1 LRGVRRRP
9 GLLALPVLL
18 ACAALAAA
26 PAGARAGEAAAAPP
40 YPRPPVTVSGGDA
53 SAAPGPGTAAE
64 PPLPPPP
71 DLETAFPPAARPG
84 PVPGTG
90 EVEPTEATMDL
101 PEAIM
106 RGLGLHVEKTPE
118 QQAEEARRRFHWNA
132 VPFILTNPLIE
143 FGFGVAGAGVFTIGE
158 DGTKLSKFATNV
170 LYTVLNQISVPLR
183 TSIYFSGGDWSLV
196 GYTNWQI
203 FPAPTWG
210 LGGNT
215 PDANEVIVDKSL
227 VRVWETAFRRVFSD
241 LYVGA
246 GGYFDRFYA
255 VSDRGTAPGVANPFT
270 SYPYGTTGPYNNVG
284 LSVDLLWESRDNPVN
299 ATHGYY
305 ATATYRAFPRWLGSS
320 YDWQSLYVDG
330 RAYFGLPRPN
340 VLALWAYGWFSFG
353 NTPYLNLPSIGSD
366 PDARSGR
373 GYIEGRHVGKSVL
386 YAEAEYRFQIW
397 DFVGGVV
404 GVNVH
409 SASQAQVPGEPKN
422 APRFQYW
429 YPAATVGLR
438 VLVNK
443 PTRTNGL
450 IEYGVGLDGS
460 HGIYLNINE
469 NF

>member
-1 LRGVRRRP
+1 MARTRRIAILHAVLA
-9 GLLALPVLL
+9 GALLG
-18 ACAALAAA
+18 AA
-26 PAGARAGEAAAAPP
+26 PAGAWAAEAVGFADSPPETREPSLVAPAPP
-40 YPRPPVTVSGGDA
+40 
-53 SAAPGPGTAAE
+53 GTERA
-64 PPLPPPP
+64 P

-84 PVPGTG
+84 PVEDTP
-90 EVEPTEATMDL
+90 EIDPTDATMDL
-101 PEAIM
+101 PELIM
-106 RGLGLHVEKTPE
+106 RGLGLHEEKTPAQLE
-118 QQAEEARRRFHWNA
+118 AERKKKFHWNA
-132 VPFILTNPLIE
+132 VPFILTSPLIG
-143 FGFGVAGAGVFTIGE
+143 FGFGVAGAGVFRFDDE
-158 DGTKLSKFATNV
+158 MTKLSKFATNV
-170 LYTVLNQISVPLR
+170 LYTVKNQVSIPLR
-183 TSIYFSGGDWSLV
+183 TSLYFWGGNWSLV

-215 PDANEVIVDKSL
+215 PSQDEVVVDKSL
-227 VRVWETAFRRVFSD
+227 VRLWETIFRRVFSD

-255 VSDRGTAPGVANPFT
+255 VSDRGVEPGIVNPFT
-270 SYPYGTTGPYNNVG
+270 SYAYGTTGPYNNVG
-284 LSVDLLWESRDNPVN
+284 LSIDLLWESRDNPVN
-299 ATHGYY
+299 ATRGYY
-305 ATATYRAFPRWLGSS
+305 ATATYRAFPRFLGST

-330 RAYFGLPRPN
+330 RAYFSLPKPH

-373 GYIEGRHVGKSVL
+373 GYIEGRHIGKSLL
-386 YAEAEYRFQIW
+386 YAEAEYRFRIW

-409 SASQAQVPGEPKN
+409 SASEVREPGGPQN
-422 APRFQYW
+422 QPIFQYW
-429 YPAATVGLR
+429 YPAVTAGIR

-450 IEYGVGLDGS
+450 VEVGVGLDGS
-460 HGIYLNINE
+460 YGIYLNINE

>member
-1 LRGVRRRP
+1 VPRLSGRP
-9 GLLALPVLL
+9 AIALLASALL
-18 ACAALAAA
+18 GAAPAWVRAGDPEAALAAESP
-26 PAGARAGEAAAAPP
+26 PAG
-40 YPRPPVTVSGGDA
+40 SQQI
-53 SAAPGPGTAAE
+53 
-64 PPLPPPP
+64 P

-84 PVPGTG
+84 PVEGTG
-90 EVEPTEATMDL
+90 TVEPGKATMDL

-106 RGLGLHVEKTPE
+106 RGLGLYSPPTPE
-118 QQAEEARRRFHWNA
+118 EQAAEARNKFHWNA
-132 VPFILTNPLIE
+132 VPFILTSPLIG
-143 FGFGVAGAGVFTIGE
+143 FGFGVAGGGVFRF
-158 DGTKLSKFATNV
+158 DDDVAKLSKFTTNV
-170 LYTVLNQISVPLR
+170 LYTVNNQLSIPLR
-183 TSIYFSGGDWSLV
+183 TSIYFGKGNWSLV
-196 GYTNWQI
+196 GYANWQI

-215 PDANEVIVDKSL
+215 PDAAEVIVDKSL
-227 VRVWETAFRRVFSD
+227 LRLWETAYRRVVDD

-246 GGYFDRFYA
+246 GVYFDRFYA
-255 VSDRGTAPGVANPFT
+255 LSDRGAAPGVLNPFS
-270 SYPYGTTGPYNNVG
+270 SYPYGTSMPYNNVG
-284 LSVDLLWESRDNPVN
+284 LSVDLLYESRDNPVN
-299 ATHGYY
+299 ATRGYY
-305 ATATYRAFPRWLGSS
+305 ATATYRAFPKWLGSD

-330 RAYFGLPRPN
+330 RAYFSLPNPN

-353 NTPYLNLPSIGSD
+353 NVPYLNLPSIGSD

-373 GYIEGRHVGKSVL
+373 GYIEGRHIGKSLL

-404 GVNVH
+404 GMNVH
-409 SASQAQVPGEPKN
+409 TPSQAWIPGQPQNK
-422 APRFQYW
+422 PSFQYW
-429 YPAATVGLR
+429 YPAATVGIR